1 MMKQVKFKM
10 PRRVLVLTGGLL
22 LAVSSWAQTAALKGH
37 VKDSAGDPVMGAT
50 ITANGKAVGVTDL
63 DGNYSINVAPGTEIT
78 ISYIGMTPKKFTA
91 TNGAVITLVED
102 SKSIGEIVVIG
113 YGTAKK
119 NDLTGA
125 VTAIKPDELNHGL
138 QTNAQDMIQGKIA
151 GVSVISNDGT
161 PGGGAQI
168 RVRGGSSLNA
178 SNDPLIVIDG
188 LAMDTYGVKG
198 LSNPLSMVN
207 PSDIESFTVLKDAS
221 ATAIY
226 GSRASNGVI
235 IITTKKGRK
244 GQKTPKVSYSG
255 NMSISMKKNTLDVM
269 DGPTFTKLVEDLYGK
284 DSDAYRALGWTD
296 DNGVQH
302 FANTDWQDEIYRTAI
317 SHDHNV
323 TVTGGVANMPYRVS
337 LGFTNNEGIV
347 KTSNFRRYT
356 GSLNLSPSFFNDHLT
371 FNINAKGMLAE
382 NHYAD
387 GGAIGAA
394 VYMDPTKPVKAD
406 NSVYNK
412 YFGGYAQWYQNSEVG
427 DPDWLWGFN
436 RNSTSN
442 PVAMLEQ
449 KDDRAISRSFIGNIE
464 ANYKVHGF
472 EDLQLHVNAGMNL
485 SNGKQWTDW
494 PYNSREN
501 NYFGYTGWQKSN
513 SYNLQLSMY
522 AQYSHDWLGNGT
534 KDAPDHSFNV
544 MAGYEYQHY
553 HNQTD
558 YANWGTYLH
567 DVGTHKAGD
576 RSQEMSSNTTT
587 TLYKTENFL
596 VSFFGRMN
604 YTLLNRYMLTF
615 TLRDD
620 GSSRFNKDGRW
631 GLFPSVA
638 LAWRINDEPF
648 LRNVKAINDF
658 KLRLGW
664 GKTGQQ
670 EGIGDYTWIATY
682 TPNTQYTFYPMGK
695 DGVTYLPDVYNP
707 NLTWEKTTTWNAGL
721 DLSLLNNR
729 LTFNLDYYYRKTT
742 DLINTV
748 YVAAGGNFKN
758 TMPSNIGSLHNEG
771 IEFATTVRPIVTKD
785 FTWELNY
792 NVAYNK
798 NRVDELI
805 TGSGANYYVEAGE
818 SVGTGGKVQ
827 AHAVGHSRSAFRVY
841 QQVYDKNGKPLFNT
855 FVDRNNNGVISDG
868 DKYYYY
874 KPDADVTMG
883 LANKFIYKNWD
894 LGFTMRASLG
904 NYVYNNVLAASMNVG
919 KGSIYSL
926 SYLSNKLLDGMALG
940 FDSTGNESF
949 SDLFVQNAS
958 FLKMDNITLGYS
970 FANLFHNGKYNGVSG
985 RVYGTVQNVFTVTN
999 YKGLDPE
1006 VANGFDNN
1014 MYPRP
1019 FQIIFG
1025 VNLNF

>member
-1 MMKQVKFKM
+1 
-10 PRRVLVLTGGLL
+10 
-22 LAVSSWAQTAALKGH
+22 
-37 VKDSAGDPVMGAT
+37 
-50 ITANGKAVGVTDL
+50 
-63 DGNYSINVAPGTEIT
+63 
-78 ISYIGMTPKKFTA
+78 
-91 TNGAVITLVED
+91 
-102 SKSIGEIVVIG
+102 
-113 YGTAKK
+113 
-119 NDLTGA
+119 
-125 VTAIKPDELNHGL
+125 
-138 QTNAQDMIQGKIA
+138 
-151 GVSVISNDGT
+151 
-161 PGGGAQI
+161 
-168 RVRGGSSLNA
+168 
-178 SNDPLIVIDG
+178 
-188 LAMDTYGVKG
+188 
-198 LSNPLSMVN
+198 
-207 PSDIESFTVLKDAS
+207 
-221 ATAIY
+221 
-226 GSRASNGVI
+226 
-235 IITTKKGRK
+235 
-244 GQKTPKVSYSG
+244 
-255 NMSISMKKNTLDVM
+255 
-269 DGPTFTKLVEDLYGK
+269 
-284 DSDAYRALGWTD
+284 
-296 DNGVQH
+296 
-302 FANTDWQDEIYRTAI
+302 
-317 SHDHNV
+317 
-323 TVTGGVANMPYRVS
+323 
-337 LGFTNNEGIV
+337 
-347 KTSNFRRYT
+347 
-356 GSLNLSPSFFNDHLT
+356 
-371 FNINAKGMLAE
+371 
-382 NHYAD
+382 
-387 GGAIGAA
+387 
-394 VYMDPTKPVKAD
+394 
-406 NSVYNK
+406 
-412 YFGGYAQWYQNSEVG
+412 
-427 DPDWLWGFN
+427 
-436 RNSTSN
+436 
-442 PVAMLEQ
+442 MLEQ

-472 EDLQLHVNAGMNL
+472 EDLQLHVNAGMDL

-501 NYFGYTGWQKSN
+501 NYFGYTGWQKQN
-513 SYNLQLSMY
+513 AYNLQLSMY

-534 KDAPDHSFNV
+534 KDAPDHSFNI

-567 DVGTHKAGD
+567 DVGEHKAGD
-576 RSQEMSSNTTT
+576 RSQEVSSNTTT

-620 GSSRFNKDGRW
+620 GSSRFHKDGRW

-670 EGIGDYTWIATY
+670 EGIGDYSWIATY
-682 TPNTQYTFYPMGK
+682 TPNTQYTFYPMGN

-758 TMPSNIGSLHNEG
+758 TMNSNIGSLHNEG

-785 FTWELNY
+785 FTWEFNY

-805 TGSGANYYVEAGE
+805 TGSGANYYVETGE

-855 FVDRNNNGVISDG
+855 FVDRNNDCVIGDG
-868 DKYYYY
+868 DRYYYY
-874 KPDADVTMG
+874 KPDPDVTMG

-1006 VANGFDNN
+1006 VASGFDNN

>member
-188 LAMDTYGVKG
+188 LAMDSYGVKG

-412 YFGGYAQWYQNSEVG
+412 YFGGYTQWYQNSEVG

-472 EDLQLHVNAGMNL
+472 EDLQLHVNAGMDL

-501 NYFGYTGWQKSN
+501 NYFGYTGWQKQN
-513 SYNLQLSMY
+513 AYNLQLSMY

-534 KDAPDHSFNV
+534 KDAPDHSFNI

-620 GSSRFNKDGRW
+620 GSSRFHKDGRW

-682 TPNTQYTFYPMGK
+682 TPNTQYTFYPMGN

-758 TMPSNIGSLHNEG
+758 TKTSNIGSLHNEG
-771 IEFATTVRPIVTKD
+771 IEFATTVRPVVTKD

-805 TGSGANYYVEAGE
+805 TGTGADYYVEAGE

-904 NYVYNNVLAASMNVG
+904 NYVYNNVLSGSMNVG

-926 SYLSNKLLDGMALG
+926 SYLSNKLLDGVALG